1 MQDYLRLIIGCISFG
16 AACYAMYHH
25 YPIEYIGSFLIVSVV
40 FIMNVE
46 RLRASPKEIEFNT
59 TSRKSDIAEPI
70 NQSNNVTVS
79 RLRDASVPD
88 GNEQF
93 DGENASHRGIDR
105 D

>member
-1 MQDYLRLIIGCISFG
+1 
-16 AACYAMYHH
+16 MYHH
-25 YPIEYIGSFLIVSVV
+25 YTIEYVGFFLIASVV

-59 TSRKSDIAEPI
+59 SSRKSDGAEAI
-70 NQSNNVTVS
+70 NQSDDETVS

-88 GNEQF
+88 GNEEF
-93 DGENASHRGIDR
+93 DGENESHRGIVR